1 MADYAQALTFSVGAI
16 IAIIVISNPIST
28 SAIFIIVCSGRLY
41 RYCHLSWR
49 NLRDAGQVRSH

>member
-28 SAIFIIVCSGRLY
+28 SAIFIINGIKDILPDFMAIVGGS
-41 RYCHLSWR
+41 
-49 NLRDAGQVRSH
+49 